1 MFTKGSEAMKKIQKL
16 TFIAVLVAQA
26 LILHIIEDMLPV
38 IFITPGAKLGLS
50 NIITLT
56 SLYML
61 GFKDTFAVLML
72 RIILNGLLAPN
83 PSGMIYSLTGGVLS
97 LLAMQVTKAIGKENV
112 SLIGV
117 SVSGAFFHNVGQIIA
132 SSIIIENINIVLYLP
147 ALTLAGVGTGIF
159 VAITSN
165 YLLKAL
171 KKLPFYNSLVDY

>member
-1 MFTKGSEAMKKIQKL
+1 MKKIQKL
-16 TFIAVLVAQA
+16 AFISVLVAQA
-26 LILHIIEDMLPV
+26 LILHIFEGMLPV

-50 NIITLT
+50 NIITVT
-56 SLYML
+56 ALYMI
-61 GFKDTFAVLML
+61 GFKDTFVVLIS
-72 RIILNGLLAPN
+72 RILLNTLLAPN
-83 PSGMIYSLTGGVLS
+83 PSGIMYSLAGGILS
-97 LLAMQVTKAIGKENV
+97 LLAMQLTKSLGKDNV

-159 VAITSN
+159 VALTAN

-171 KKLPFYNSLVDY
+171 KKLPIYKNLVDY